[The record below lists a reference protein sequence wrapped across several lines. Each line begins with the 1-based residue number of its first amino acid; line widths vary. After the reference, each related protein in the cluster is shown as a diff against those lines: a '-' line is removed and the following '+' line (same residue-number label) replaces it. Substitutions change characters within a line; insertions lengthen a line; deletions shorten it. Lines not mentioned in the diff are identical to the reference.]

1 MPDYPRRLPL
11 ITLLQSDFINRKG
24 RSRRNSPPFIPRAR
38 GEKERRKGGREERR
52 GFIGGGKK
60 LGFSLVAM
68 FKYLKGKIYVST
80 RGVPFSEDWRDWKRL
95 ESLIT
100 GRKEAVLESQVT
112 VCTSFSFFLTHS
124 LAQFKGRGVFHGVK
138 SVNSSLIFLILF
150 GDNWIFTTKHAFKHM
165 FCFFTRERLEIGK
178 SRSCYLKWQIR
189 SKIIRTDGFNG
200 DGIQYE
206 SSKLVGS
213 VKRNVSRNFDPV
225 SHLLKFRSSTGRIS
239 RIELPYLSL

>member
-1 MPDYPRRLPL
+1 M
-11 ITLLQSDFINRKG
+11 
-24 RSRRNSPPFIPRAR
+24 
-38 GEKERRKGGREERR
+38 
-52 GFIGGGKK
+52 
-60 LGFSLVAM
+60 
-68 FKYLKGKIYVST
+68 
-80 RGVPFSEDWRDWKRL
+80 
-95 ESLIT
+95 
-100 GRKEAVLESQVT
+100 T

-178 SRSCYLKWQIR
+178 SRSCLKWQIR